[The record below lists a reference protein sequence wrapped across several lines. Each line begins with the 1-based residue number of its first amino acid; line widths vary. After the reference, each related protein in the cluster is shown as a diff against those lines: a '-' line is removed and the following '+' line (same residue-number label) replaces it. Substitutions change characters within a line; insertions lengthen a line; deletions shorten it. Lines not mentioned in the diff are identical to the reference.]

1 LQDHFNTTKY
11 DDEIYH
17 NTTKWEKVISEGVN
31 KANLFYDKYQNK
43 INKEITN
50 LENLSQIKSK
60 ELTGLNNNLIE
71 LKENQKEI
79 ENRIEGFESPIGKLT
94 IGFNDLLIIFPFALL
109 IGFILIVSYLIASM
123 NIRRKLIK
131 FYPNSVENNNVVN
144 ENDIADVAPL
154 WIDPKNKEQNKFIRW
169 LVLIFPLILFI
180 MSFTLTKNNW
190 FPYLSNYGIKEND
203 IIISNV
209 IFAFSLIL
217 FIYSYYKVY
226 KEYNKK

>member
-1 LQDHFNTTKY
+1 
-11 DDEIYH
+11 
-17 NTTKWEKVISEGVN
+17 
-31 KANLFYDKYQNK
+31 
-43 INKEITN
+43 
-50 LENLSQIKSK
+50 
-60 ELTGLNNNLIE
+60 
-71 LKENQKEI
+71 
-79 ENRIEGFESPIGKLT
+79 
-94 IGFNDLLIIFPFALL
+94 
-109 IGFILIVSYLIASM
+109 M

-217 FIYSYYKVY
+217 FIYSY
-226 KEYNKK
+226 